1 MHNCFL
7 LLGSN
12 EGNRLE
18 ILNRALQ
25 AIRHKTGKILLT
37 SSVYESEPW
46 GFDADRYFLNL
57 VIQISTELTA
67 GAVLRKIQETEHT
80 LGRVRNSKGYA
91 SRKIDI
97 DILFY
102 DDDIVE
108 EPELQIPHPRLH
120 ERMFTLI
127 LLNEIC
133 PDKIHPVFGKTISE
147 LLAECT
153 DNLVVKKY
161 KSIAKAFAE

>member
-25 AIRHKTGKILLT
+25 AIRHKTGKILLA

-46 GFDADRYFLNL
+46 GFEADKYFLNL
-57 VIQISTELTA
+57 AVQVETKLPA
-67 GAVLRKIQETEHT
+67 GTMLQKIQEIEKG

-91 SRKIDI
+91 SRSIDI
-97 DILFY
+97 DILFF
-102 DDDIVE
+102 DDDIVDK
-108 EPELQIPHPRLH
+108 PNLQIPHPRIH
-120 ERMFTLI
+120 GRRFTLI
-127 LLNEIC
+127 PLNEIC
-133 PDKIHPVFGKTISE
+133 PEKMHPVFGKTISE
-147 LLAECT
+147 LLTECF
-153 DNLVVKKY
+153 DNLVVKRY
-161 KSIAKAFAE
+161 KSITKAFAE